1 VAVGEEDLD
10 FGRRGTEMRCFGV
23 CTAAGEMGENGGKCD
38 LKIGPEKAQLECV
51 RTYISTFDRTR
62 A

>member
-1 VAVGEEDLD
+1 VIGGGEQR
-10 FGRRGTEMRCFGV
+10 RRGRGLYSCYREMRG
-23 CTAAGEMGENGGKCD
+23 MGKID
-38 LKIGPEKAQLECV
+38 LKIGPITAQLECD